1 MAIFTERQKNRHLL
15 NLPSAA
21 ALAVYFKLRDTLI
34 LQEWGDLLLDAIYIF
49 TAISIAHWFWYSVLG
64 ADKRAEERQREQERK
79 AAASLDGASSSGGLG
94 STRSQNSPD
103 NL

>member
-1 MAIFTERQKNRHLL
+1 MAISFMVIFVTLTLVKW
-15 NLPSAA
+15 
-21 ALAVYFKLRDTLI
+21 VWFKL
-34 LQEWGDLLLDAIYIF
+34 
-49 TAISIAHWFWYSVLG
+49 LG

>member
-1 MAIFTERQKNRHLL
+1 MGFFTEKQIDRYLRSL
-15 NLPSAA
+15 SIAA
-21 ALAVYFKLRDTLI
+21 IVSVYWKLRDTLI
-34 LQEWGDLLLDAIYIF
+34 ADEWVDLLEDFVFVFLTMTF
-49 TAISIAHWFWYSVLG
+49 LKWLWFRALG
-64 ADKRAEERQREQERK
+64 ADKRAEERQREQDRS